1 MGAAATHHPRLTP
14 LDRQLSSEVHES
26 RRIRRVACELERRE
40 HLRDLQLDR
49 VLSRHRLIDL
59 RCVRH

>member
-1 MGAAATHHPRLTP
+1 MGAAATHHTRLSP
-14 LDRQLSSEVHES
+14 LETTLTAEVHES

-40 HLRDLQLDR
+40 HLRDLRLVDA
-49 VLSRHRLIDL
+49 LSRRRLTDL